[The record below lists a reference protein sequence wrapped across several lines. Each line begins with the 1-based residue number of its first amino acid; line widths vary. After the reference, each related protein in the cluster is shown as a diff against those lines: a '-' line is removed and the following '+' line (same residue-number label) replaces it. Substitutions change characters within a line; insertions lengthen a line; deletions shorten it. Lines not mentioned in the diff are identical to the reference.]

1 MPRATPGQHVLTGHN
16 AGMNRSVRLLVA
28 SFLLMLAA
36 CAGSPTAMN
45 PRDNALTNYGVAIR
59 WSEFTEALEF
69 VDPVLRQRQPLTDL
83 ERERLKQIRVTGYE
97 VKSKRAAPDGTI
109 EQTVEIRLISKNT
122 QIERIVTDLQH
133 WRWDAASK
141 QFWLTSGLP
150 DFTAQ

>member
-1 MPRATPGQHVLTGHN
+1 
-16 AGMNRSVRLLVA
+16 MNRLARALAAAALLTLV
-28 SFLLMLAA
+28 A
-36 CAGSPTAMN
+36 CAGLPTAMN

-59 WSEFTEALEF
+59 WSEFIEALEF
-69 VDPVLRQRQPLTDL
+69 VDPVLRQQQPLSDL
-83 ERERLKQIRVTGYE
+83 ERERFKQIQVTGYE
-97 VKSKRAAPDGTI
+97 VKSKRSAPDGTI

-122 QIERIVTDLQH
+122 QIERVVTDQQS